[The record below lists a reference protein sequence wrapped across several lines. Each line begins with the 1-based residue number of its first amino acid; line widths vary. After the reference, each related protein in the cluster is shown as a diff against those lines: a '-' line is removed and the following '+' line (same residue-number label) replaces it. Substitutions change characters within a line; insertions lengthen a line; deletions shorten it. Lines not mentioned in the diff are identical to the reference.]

1 MCCYTLRREERV
13 KSLHFFPPLLPL
25 LLSPQLAQEQREFN
39 EIHQISFLVE
49 IRFPRSVYRGG
60 P

>member
-13 KSLHFFPPLLPL
+13 KSLHFFPLLPL